1 MRHIA
6 TALTAL
12 AILGCGAALADDQ
25 PKAPMATPVK
35 RMSVKACNKQADE
48 RKLTGKA
55 RADYVKECRSRTAPV
70 PPPQLAP
77 LPQH

>member
-35 RMSVKACNKQADE
+35 KACSKQADE

-55 RADYVKECRSRTAPV
+55 RADYLRECRARTAP
-70 PPPQLAP
+70 AP